1 MPTPEIHIQLVDN
14 AEPLLAYARVP
25 LTLFNRNHIIVELK
39 VLSGKNGPW
48 VALPQRKEGDEWT
61 PIVQIPEDVFQRVKH
76 AVLLAY
82 NAAKHEQPSSEQTTK
97 RSESVKPK
105 KASHSVVSEVSDD
118 NSSRNAP
125 KKESVPLEQLS
136 VAELIKLQPPR
147 RIHLHD
153 RQKRIAFLE
162 SKYGDTFKG
171 KPIKFMT
178 NRQLYAISK
187 VCGYR

>member
-25 LTLFNRNHIIVELK
+25 LTLFNRNHITVELK

-61 PIVQIPEDVFQRVKH
+61 PIVQIPEDIFQRVKH

-82 NAAKHEQPSSEQTTK
+82 YAAKHEQPSSKQAAK
-97 RSESVKPK
+97 SSESVKQHN
-105 KASHSVVSEVSDD
+105 ASHSVVSAVSDD
-118 NSSRNAP
+118 ISSGNSTQ
-125 KKESVPLEQLS
+125 KESLLLEQLS

-162 SKYGDTFKG
+162 NKYGKNFRG

-178 NRQLYAISK
+178 NRQLYAMSK
-187 VCGYR
+187 SSGYR